1 MGNEFIATYKVPQ
14 SGARTELL
22 CDEQKESFVENVP
35 RFYMKLYVNCVD
47 ECVFTSLR
55 KHMSADN
62 AYGLKVI

>member
-35 RFYMKLYVNCVD
+35 RCFRDGKLCYAICVD
-47 ECVFTSLR
+47 ENVFSSLR
-55 KHMSADN
+55 KHICLLTMHMD
-62 AYGLKVI
+62 